1 MRFTH
6 GPLFL
11 LQISSALLWARRQG
25 HGRIKGTFSVDF
37 DRYMAG
43 ERRSI
48 VIYIKNMTVAPGFD
62 RNLSGE
68 YATIT
73 VRQAIP
79 QQI

>member
-1 MRFTH
+1 MYF
-6 GPLFL
+6 
-11 LQISSALLWARRQG
+11 
-25 HGRIKGTFSVDF
+25 VDF
-37 DRYMAG
+37 DRYMVG

-48 VIYIKNMTVAPGFD
+48 VIYIKNTASAPGFD

-73 VRQAIP
+73 VRQTIP

>member
-25 HGRIKGTFSVDF
+25 HGRIKGTFFVDF

-43 ERRSI
+43 ERQSI
-48 VIYIKNMTVAPGFD
+48 VIDIKNTAGAPGFD

>member
-1 MRFTH
+1 MYF
-6 GPLFL
+6 
-11 LQISSALLWARRQG
+11 
-25 HGRIKGTFSVDF
+25 VDF
-37 DRYMAG
+37 DRYMVG

-48 VIYIKNMTVAPGFD
+48 VIYIKNTASAPGFD